1 MTAISTVTRYPKISK
16 IIYNDSTYYYG
27 EENKGNQLKNGYGKL
42 CNPDCTIILA
52 GYWQDDE
59 CIESMTEAEI
69 EDILSELY

>member
-1 MTAISTVTRYPKISK
+1 MRISK
-16 IIYNDSTYYYG
+16 KQIYSKITKITYEDNTYYYG

-52 GYWQDDE
+52 GYWQDDR